1 MQLGLIRKT
10 RTVTGKGLLLGLEKQ
25 TYVLCLGSS
34 LPCYDFEFGADKL
47 LGVVDPVEDIRARFG
62 H

>member
-1 MQLGLIRKT
+1 MPLGLIRKT
-10 RTVTGKGLLLGLEKQ
+10 HTVTGKGLLLGLEKQ
-25 TYVLCLGSS
+25 TYVLGLGFT
-34 LPCYDFEFGADKL
+34 LPCYDFEFGADII

>member
-1 MQLGLIRKT
+1 MPLGLIRKT
-10 RTVTGKGLLLGLEKQ
+10 CTVMGKGLLPGLEKQ
-25 TYVLCLGSS
+25 TYVLHLVFS